1 MPPVSVMIK
10 PASSAC
16 NLACRYCFY
25 HSLAEK
31 RESGCRGVMKTELFS
46 EIMKKAF
53 SFADG
58 EAVTLSF
65 QGGEPLLAGKEF
77 FIKAFAEI
85 ERLNVKKSPVYIGVQ
100 TNGTLIDEEWCNI
113 FASYGVLVGLSLD
126 GDDYVDGLRIYPD
139 GKESFSEALR
149 GYEKLKRRGAD
160 INVLVVVT
168 KQVAE
173 NIERIYD
180 FFKEKGVK
188 YLQYIPCLRP
198 FDGEDYGLC
207 LDGEEYG
214 EFLIKAFNL
223 YAKDYFGGRYVSVRI
238 FDNFVSL
245 AHGRRAEQCG
255 MNGHCTHQYVIES
268 DGEVYPCDFYCADEY
283 SLGNIKANDFSE
295 FEKKNTAVEFIKES
309 LVKDEKCRRCN
320 LYALCAGGCKRERLS
335 FDLCVAYKKFLPYAV
350 PILRRMY

>member
-1 MPPVSVMIK
+1 MPSVSVMIK

-25 HSLAEK
+25 HSLAEN
-31 RESGCRGVMKTELFS
+31 RTVNCRGVMKTELFS

-53 SFADG
+53 AFADG
-58 EAVTLSF
+58 EAVFLSF

-85 ERLNVKKSPVYIGVQ
+85 EKLNLKKSPVYIGVQ
-100 TNGTLIDEEWCNI
+100 TNGTLIDEEWSNI
-113 FASYGVLVGLSLD
+113 FASNGVLVGLSLD
-126 GDDYVDGLRIYPD
+126 GDDYVDGLRTYPD
-139 GKESFSEALR
+139 GKESFPEALR
-149 GYEKLKRRGAD
+149 GYEILKRRGAD

-168 KQVAE
+168 KRVAE
-173 NIERIYD
+173 NVERIYE
-180 FFKEKGVK
+180 FFKKEKVK

-198 FDGEDYGLC
+198 FDGDDYGLC

-223 YAKDYFGGRYVSVRI
+223 YAKDYFSGRYVSVRL
-238 FDNFVSL
+238 FDNFVAL

-268 DGEVYPCDFYCADEY
+268 DGEVYPCDFYCTDAY
-283 SLGNIKANDFSE
+283 SLGNINFCDFSE
-295 FEKKNTAVEFIKES
+295 LEKETAAVEFIKES
-309 LVKDEKCRRCN
+309 LVEDEKCRRCN
-320 LYALCAGGCKRERLS
+320 LYAMCAGGCKRERLS
-335 FDLCVAYKKFLPYAV
+335 FNLCAAYKKFLPYAI
-350 PILRRMY
+350 PILRRIN

>member
-1 MPPVSVMIK
+1 MPPISVMIK

-25 HSLAEK
+25 HSLAEN
-31 RESGCRGVMKTELFS
+31 RTVNCRGVMKEELFS

-58 EAVTLSF
+58 EAVNLSF

-85 ERLNVKKSPVYIGVQ
+85 EKLNVKKSPVYIGVQ
-100 TNGTLIDEEWCNI
+100 TNGTLIDEEWSNI
-113 FASYGVLVGLSLD
+113 FASNGVLVGLSLD

-139 GKESFSEALR
+139 GKGSFSEALR
-149 GYEKLKRRGAD
+149 GCEILKRRGAD

-168 KQVAE
+168 KRVAE
-173 NIERIYD
+173 NVERIYE
-180 FFKEKGVK
+180 FFKKEKVK

-198 FDGEDYGLC
+198 FDGDDYGLC

-223 YAKDYFGGRYVSVRI
+223 YAKDYFSGRYVSVRI
-238 FDNFVSL
+238 FDNFVAL

-268 DGEVYPCDFYCADEY
+268 DGEIYPCDFYCTDKY
-283 SLGNIKANDFSE
+283 SLGNIKSCDFSE
-295 FEKKNTAVEFIKES
+295 LEKNVTAVGFIKES
-309 LVKDEKCRRCN
+309 LVKDRKCLSCN

-335 FDLCVAYKKFLPYAV
+335 FDLCVAYKKFLPYAI
-350 PILRRMY
+350 PILRRMN